1 MSKVYDG
8 IMGVVV
14 GDALGVPVEFKSRGS
29 FHIDGMTGFG
39 SHNQKPGTWSDD
51 SSLTLALADSIAR
64 KGGIDYNDIMASFV
78 KWYQDGEY
86 TAHGVVFDVGL
97 ATSKALRR
105 YMYGYDP
112 LKCGGTNE
120 RDNENGSLMRI
131 LPVAFT
137 KADSEE
143 VMNISALTHAHRIAK
158 TACLIYV
165 ELARRLID
173 GMDRLP
179 ALKSVSG
186 LCTGEFA
193 RLTNI
198 ADIPENEIQ
207 SSGYVV
213 HTLEA
218 SVWCLLKYD
227 NYHDAVLA
235 AVNLGDDTDTTAAV
249 TGGLAGI
256 AFGNIPKDWI
266 SEIAGKDWI
275 EELCDKFQAAVG

>member
-1 MSKVYDG
+1 MSKIYDG

-14 GDALGVPVEFKSRGS
+14 GDALGVPAEFKSRGS

-51 SSLTLALADSIAR
+51 SSMTLALVESIAR
-64 KGGIDYNDIMASFV
+64 MGGVDYDDIMANFV
-78 KWYQDGEY
+78 KWYDNGEF
-86 TAHGVVFDVGL
+86 TAYGEVFDVGI
-97 ATSKALRR
+97 ATRKALRR
-105 YMYGYDP
+105 YINGYSSLD
-112 LKCGGTNE
+112 CGGTGE
-120 RDNENGSLMRI
+120 RDNGNGSLMRI
-131 LPVAFT
+131 LPMAFT
-137 KADSEE
+137 KAGGKEI
-143 VMNISALTHAHRIAK
+143 MNVSALTHAHRISK
-158 TACLIYV
+158 TACLIYT

-173 GMDRLP
+173 GMDRLS

-198 ADIPENEIQ
+198 ADIPENEIK

-218 SVWCLLKYD
+218 AVWCLLKYD
-227 NYHDAVLA
+227 NYRDAVLA

-249 TGGLAGI
+249 AGGLAGI
-256 AFGNIPKDWI
+256 AFGNIPDEWI
-266 SEIAGKDWI
+266 DEIAGKDWI
-275 EELCDKFQAAVG
+275 AELCDRFQSVVG